1 VGNFPYLMLIV
12 LELGHFIRHFID
24 TLSLGLFGKISKF
37 LGFFFL
43 FQNFVKKHI
52 GD

>member
-1 VGNFPYLMLIV
+1 MGNFPYMMLIV
-12 LELGHFIRHFID
+12 LELRHFIGHFINA
-24 TLSLGLFGKISKF
+24 LSLGLFGKFSRF
-37 LGFFFL
+37 LGFFL